1 MTEKKNTKLVLKFNG
16 GMRAT
21 FIEKSARVALQRA
34 LDHLAGRSN
43 YNTEGFSYTQGPTDE
58 DTTLE
63 PVEKKTEAAP

>member
-34 LDHLAGRSN
+34 LDYLAGRAS
-43 YNTEGFSYTQGPTDE
+43 YNSEGFTYTQGPTDE

-63 PVEKKTEAAP
+63 PKTEGTP